1 MLMCMCLYFRDVM
14 QNKKKVKL
22 SVRAFF
28 CICAA
33 IQKERNTMEV
43 N

>member
-1 MLMCMCLYFRDVM
+1 MLMSMRLYLRDVM
-14 QNKKKVKL
+14 QNEKVKL
-22 SVRAFF
+22 SVFF